1 MWLSH
6 RASDISQKQRHKDE
20 KAVFLVYLYIY
31 QIYLYI
37 IRCDYNEPF
46 SNSDLFLIFVSRKF
60 FQKYLT
66 PLKDPASTHVIENVL
81 VDDIFFQVIWSPP
94 THNTNWIFVR
104 RRNRNSRHIALSNKL
119 TDTARVRFSLQNK
132 EVAAEFF
139 CSQDEVLA

>member
-1 MWLSH
+1 M
-6 RASDISQKQRHKDE
+6 
-20 KAVFLVYLYIY
+20 YL
-31 QIYLYI
+31 IYLYI
-37 IRCDYNEPF
+37 IKCDYDDPF
-46 SNSDLFLIFVSRKF
+46 SNSDLFLTFVSRKF

-119 TDTARVRFSLQNK
+119 TDTAHVRFSLSLQNK
-132 EVAAEFF
+132 EVAADFF
-139 CSQDEVLA
+139 FSQDEVLA

>member
-1 MWLSH
+1 M
-6 RASDISQKQRHKDE
+6 
-20 KAVFLVYLYIY
+20 VYLYIL
-31 QIYLYI
+31 QLYLYI
-37 IRCDYNEPF
+37 TKCDYDEPF
-46 SNSDLFLIFVSRKF
+46 SNSDLFLTFVSRKF

-119 TDTARVRFSLQNK
+119 TDTVREIFAFVAKEEGSRLQR
-132 EVAAEFF
+132 EFF
-139 CSQDEVLA
+139 FSQDEVLA

>member
-6 RASDISQKQRHKDE
+6 RASDISQNQRHKDE

-46 SNSDLFLIFVSRKF
+46 SNSDLFLTFVSRKF

-132 EVAAEFF
+132 EVAAEFYF
-139 CSQDEVLA
+139 SQDEV